1 MKKNIEIN
9 NNMLTKDEIL
19 YLSELLKNRND
30 WKYQTYFDQ
39 PRQYFDSLY
48 VDVNKLKKYYELI
61 CENGKYEIIDLLI
74 KSGCEPNVKSRN
86 GFTPLHIAARFNHT
100 TVAHILLINNVNIN
114 DIISEINN
122 LYNLKK

>member
-61 CENGKYEIIDLLI
+61 CENGKYEIILE
-74 KSGCEPNVKSRN
+74 GQTRN
-86 GFTPLHIAARFNHT
+86 AYGG
-100 TVAHILLINNVNIN
+100 NIN
-114 DIISEINN
+114 FR
-122 LYNLKK
+122 KKYDLIVLQ